1 MKSRKMLKDQSGM
14 VLVLALMMTIVL
26 TLIVITATE
35 TSIFESKL
43 SGNKRAAT
51 TAFFAA
57 ESGIQTATANITNFN
72 FTDKYVNNKY
82 DPFTDPDN
90 LNPTK
95 AKVIIEHDT
104 TQSGPP
110 RGTGMSAINFEF
122 EHFVISGTG
131 KDETESGAPAS
142 TCTVEEKVIRILPTM
157 QGGY

>member
-1 MKSRKMLKDQSGM
+1 MKPRRMVRDQSGT

-26 TLIVITATE
+26 TLVVITATE
-35 TSIFESKL
+35 TAVFEAKL

-57 ESGIQTATANITNFN
+57 ESGIQAASANIANFN
-72 FTDKYVNNKY
+72 LTEKYVNNKY
-82 DPFTDPDN
+82 DPFTDPNN

-95 AKVIIEHDT
+95 AKVVIVHDT
-104 TQSGPP
+104 NQDGPP

-122 EHFVISGTG
+122 EHYVISGTG
-131 KDETESGAPAS
+131 RDETESGSPAS
-142 TCTVEEKVIRILPTM
+142 TCTIEEKVIRLLPTM